1 MRKSFLSVCIYF
13 LFVLIVSLNSAYA
26 KASGNSVI
34 QLATTSST
42 ENSGLLKYLLP
53 TFTHDTG
60 YNVHTIVVGTG
71 KALRMGRDGDV
82 DVLLVHAKKAEQK
95 FMAGGNGDK
104 RSAVMYNDFVIV
116 GPNNDPAKVAEVK
129 RVTEAMAL
137 IASSQ
142 APFVSR
148 GDDSG
153 THKKELDLWKAA
165 NIKVKDQAG
174 KWYREAGQGMGKV
187 LQIAGEM
194 NAYTITDRGT
204 WLAYKSKSPLK
215 IVFEGDTSLFNP
227 YAIIAVS
234 SKKYPDLNSIG
245 AHALMDWITSERG
258 QHLIGQYKIAG
269 KVLFTP
275 NASTLAQAPVTTH

>member
-42 ENSGLLKYLLP
+42 ENSGLLNYLLP